1 MSMRKRTNKFNK
13 ALKHIKSTKIDDKLS
28 MLESAPTNS
37 TSGLYYRVD
46 GTTTVTVQDPEN
58 PTSPDFT
65 GIDFDIDGEDGKD
78 TSGLFDS
85 TGNSLF
91 VSPPGDNSY
100 ILGPMAA
107 QWYGW
112 ANQTRIGYIR
122 ESDRRV
128 VNLGRISGRIT
139 EWDGSSSKFYSYGQ
153 LTLEQ
158 ALWFRDIGKKD
169 GDTSHDGNYRAFYPG
184 PPTGGSDIF
193 GRYLA
198 IIVGVPLATTPNF
211 TTQIQKAFADLPIDK
226 EALANF
232 AAMLARLKTGS
243 IKMDNPFP
251 LYEPILDAIAKMT
264 GNSAEKD
271 NVDFYMRKFIPDL
284 LAGKNPTGSTPD
296 NPIDNS
302 SVYNARTISQF
313 EELFKNY
320 QKEMNGEKG
329 PLDNSW
335 EVEYDLNY
343 RLKNSS
349 IGNTTG
355 QLDPNAGDG
364 FIENGDGTVTFR
376 KAFDFDRY
384 NDQAGA
390 SGGTA
395 FPAMLYGIM
404 SGIPGLLVR
413 SGGKTPTMYTGI
425 TFDKKTGKVI
435 PNYKA
440 GSRPSDDTNQSQD
453 NTQPSVSY
461 TAAEAEL
468 ALEISNIELRL
479 ARDASTQVNRSQ
491 SQIDADN
498 QELLKLQQ
506 RQDKMKAKR
515 EELNAKR
522 ARGEYVDSAEY
533 RNLEANAN
541 IRIDAN
547 DDIKLAGTYDLMKR
561 GQVPFLTPSQVN
573 KILVDPK
580 YQKLLQDD
588 PDLLPILQRMRVK
601 NNKNT
606 SSTMV
611 AHYQPTGKVLSESRK
626 IEILKNIKKPVVV
639 RETKQKKYKVSPG
652 KRFLEKRAKTNFQGM
667 DKLVGD
673 VKPQKSFKKP
683 DNIWSTGWQK
693 YNAKLSQGKKN
704 IVLEKIGEGKEA
716 WNYMLNHGA
725 AMDAK
730 NLEEFWGKNPDF
742 YSYFFNG
749 KKYRPIR
756 KEQVKGDY
764 IVFLVDEFGANS
776 NMLQSELNAKLA
788 EEDDKKLLVE
798 YKKLYGKF
806 YNKLDPISANSM
818 PPTGD
823 PEIDAI
829 VDKQKTK
836 SKTKLYDRLKVKIK
850 KDLTNK

>member
-1 MSMRKRTNKFNK
+1 MRKRINKFNK

-28 MLESAPTNS
+28 MLEAAPTNS
-37 TSGLYYRVD
+37 TAGLYSRVT
-46 GTTTVTVQDPEN
+46 GETSTTVQDPEN
-58 PTSPDFT
+58 PTSPDYST
-65 GIDFDIDGEDGKD
+65 IDFDIDGEDGKD

-85 TGNSLF
+85 AGNSLF
-91 VSPPGDNSY
+91 VAPPGDNSY

-107 QWYGW
+107 QYYGW
-112 ANQTRIGYIR
+112 LESNKGGVSRIGYIR
-122 ESDRRV
+122 ESDRRM
-128 VNLGRISGRIT
+128 VNLGSIYGKIT
-139 EWDGSSSKFYSYGQ
+139 EWDGDPYKFFSNGQ
-153 LTLEQ
+153 LTIEQ

-169 GDTSHDGNYRAFYPG
+169 GDTSGVGNYRAFYPG
-184 PPTGGSDIF
+184 PPSGGADSF
-193 GRYLA
+193 GRYLTV
-198 IIVGVPLATTPNF
+198 IVGIPLATVQNF
-211 TTQIQKAFADLPIDK
+211 ITKIEKNFADLPIDQ

-243 IKMDNPFP
+243 IKMDNPFT
-251 LYEPILDAIAKMT
+251 LYEPILDALAKMT
-264 GNSAEKD
+264 GTSAEKD
-271 NVDFYMRKFIPDL
+271 NVDDYMRNFIPDL
-284 LAGKNPTGSTPD
+284 FAGKNPTGSTPD
-296 NPIDNS
+296 NPRDNS
-302 SVYNARTISQF
+302 GVYDDKTISDYEKIFQDWQR
-313 EELFKNY
+313 ETNSSLPNLGVWKSNYKLAAAKN
-320 QKEMNGEKG
+320 N
-329 PLDNSW
+329 
-335 EVEYDLNY
+335 
-343 RLKNSS
+343 S

-355 QLDPNAGDG
+355 TLDPDAGDG
-364 FIENGDGTVTFR
+364 FIDNGDGTVTLR

-384 NDQAGA
+384 DDMAGSNLA
-390 SGGTA
+390 TTLG
-395 FPAMLYGIM
+395 AMTYGIM
-404 SGIPGLLVR
+404 SGIPGLLAR

-435 PNYKA
+435 PNYKT
-440 GSRPSDDTNQSQD
+440 GSKSLGDT
-453 NTQPSVSY
+453 Y
-461 TAAEAEL
+461 
-468 ALEISNIELRL
+468 
-479 ARDASTQVNRSQ
+479 
-491 SQIDADN
+491 
-498 QELLKLQQ
+498 K
-506 RQDKMKAKR
+506 
-515 EELNAKR
+515 
-522 ARGEYVDSAEY
+522 
-533 RNLEANAN
+533 
-541 IRIDAN
+541 
-547 DDIKLAGTYDLMKR
+547 
-561 GQVPFLTPSQVN
+561 
-573 KILVDPK
+573 
-580 YQKLLQDD
+580 
-588 PDLLPILQRMRVK
+588 
-601 NNKNT
+601 
-606 SSTMV
+606 
-611 AHYQPTGKVLSESRK
+611 PTGKLLSESRK

-667 DKLVGD
+667 NKLVGD
-673 VKPQKSFKKP
+673 VKPQKPFKKP

-693 YNAKLSQGKKN
+693 YNSKLSQDKKN
-704 IVLEKIGEGKEA
+704 IVLEKIGEGKHA
-716 WNYMLNHGA
+716 WNYMLNNGA

-798 YKKLYGKF
+798 YEKLYGKF

>member
-1 MSMRKRTNKFNK
+1 MRKRTNKFNK

-28 MLESAPTNS
+28 MLEAAPTNN

-46 GTTTVTVQDPEN
+46 GTTTTTVPDPDN
-58 PTSPDFT
+58 GSPDYST
-65 GIDFDIDGEDGKD
+65 IDFDIDGEDGKD

-85 TGNSLF
+85 AGNSLF
-91 VSPPGDNSY
+91 VAPPGDNSY

-128 VNLGRISGRIT
+128 VNLGRITGKIT
-139 EWDGSSSKFYSYGQ
+139 EWDGSSSKFNSYGQ

-158 ALWFRDIGKKD
+158 ALWFRDIGKRD

-184 PPTGGSDIF
+184 PPTGGSDSF

-198 IIVGVPLATTPNF
+198 IIVGIPLATIQNF
-211 TTQIQKAFADLPIDK
+211 ITKIEKEFADLPIGK
-226 EALANF
+226 EALANL
-232 AAMLARLKTGS
+232 AAMLARMTGIKQKKYFNFLRDLKIASSLSGGS
-243 IKMDNPFP
+243 YGNYHDVGGGDFRGIDQIQRMYNDP
-251 LYEPILDAIAKMT
+251 DAIKKYGPKM
-264 GNSAEKD
+264 
-271 NVDFYMRKFIPDL
+271 MR
-284 LAGKNPTGSTPD
+284 
-296 NPIDNS
+296 
-302 SVYNARTISQF
+302 
-313 EELFKNY
+313 
-320 QKEMNGEKG
+320 
-329 PLDNSW
+329 
-335 EVEYDLNY
+335 
-343 RLKNSS
+343 
-349 IGNTTG
+349 
-355 QLDPNAGDG
+355 
-364 FIENGDGTVTFR
+364 
-376 KAFDFDRY
+376 
-384 NDQAGA
+384 
-390 SGGTA
+390 
-395 FPAMLYGIM
+395 
-404 SGIPGLLVR
+404 
-413 SGGKTPTMYTGI
+413 
-425 TFDKKTGKVI
+425 
-435 PNYKA
+435 
-440 GSRPSDDTNQSQD
+440 
-453 NTQPSVSY
+453 
-461 TAAEAEL
+461 
-468 ALEISNIELRL
+468 
-479 ARDASTQVNRSQ
+479 
-491 SQIDADN
+491 
-498 QELLKLQQ
+498 
-506 RQDKMKAKR
+506 
-515 EELNAKR
+515 
-522 ARGEYVDSAEY
+522 
-533 RNLEANAN
+533 N
-541 IRIDAN
+541 IRQLMIDL
-547 DDIKLAGTYDLMKR
+547 DLA
-561 GQVPFLTPSQVN
+561 
-573 KILVDPK
+573 
-580 YQKLLQDD
+580 
-588 PDLLPILQRMRVK
+588 
-601 NNKNT
+601 
-606 SSTMV
+606 
-611 AHYQPTGKVLSESRK
+611 HHQPTGKLLSESRK

-667 DKLVGD
+667 NKLVGD
-673 VKPQKSFKKP
+673 VKPQKPFKKP

-776 NMLQSELNAKLA
+776 SMLQSELNAKLA

-798 YKKLYGKF
+798 YEKLYGKF

-823 PEIDAI
+823 PEIDAK
-829 VDKQKTK
+829 VNKQKTK